1 MILPWLLTY
10 LKLLMTQGAD
20 AMLLLQV
27 RGWGRGQNHRM
38 SKQGDGDKR
47 LQAGSCSHAF
57 QTSVFIGVMETQFS
71 LDFSFLF

>member
-20 AMLLLQV
+20 AILLP
-27 RGWGRGQNHRM
+27 RACGWGRGQNHRTNR
-38 SKQGDGDKR
+38 QGDGDKR
-47 LQAGSCSHAF
+47 LLADSCFHAF
-57 QTSVFIGVMETQFS
+57 QTSVFIDVMEIQFS